1 MTISKTECYRREFNG
16 SNRVLHSMGRE
27 MLISPTAIQEG
38 RYGTNHK
45 ISQWVAWVNNIP
57 TLASRL
63 NGLIDERR
71 ASDRFPI
78 ERDIRYKVTNRKS
91 EDETGPGRTVN
102 MSSSGVLFAT
112 EASHIAGQR
121 VELAISWPA
130 RLNNTVAL
138 KLVVRGRVVRSE
150 HGIVAVEIQRYEFR
164 TQGH

>member
-1 MTISKTECYRREFNG
+1 MTTK
-16 SNRVLHSMGRE
+16 
-27 MLISPTAIQEG
+27 
-38 RYGTNHK
+38 K
-45 ISQWVAWVNNIP
+45 D
-57 TLASRL
+57 
-63 NGLIDERR
+63 IDERR

-112 EASHIAGQR
+112 EASHIAM
-121 VELAISWPA
+121 ELAISWPA

-150 HGIVAVEIQRYEFR
+150 RGMVAVEIERYGFR